1 MNSNQ
6 TGLTKNISLIRFSIF
21 GVGGFTTIRAENASA
36 LKRMRSAT
44 NQIDRDIK
52 DQMRKVERM
61 DEDVRQGL
69 GSKLE
74 RAMAALKKLSDE
86 AILYNDTSPW
96 QIEEEV
102 RTMSTE
108 EFFLNADKVFEG
120 NTERFLNELETI
132 EANIATF
139 VSNKKAVGREVAVE
153 VKDLIPHLTE
163 LTGSIFGEAPFHAI
177 ISIDGVQMLETE
189 TIEDACRKLCHIH
202 LSANK
207 SFLLTDYIR
216 LEQKD
221 RVRARIKTID
231 AQIDSLSALKVRD
244 LGPLYS
250 AKLITTMP
258 KLKKDHTVYKAVKL
272 LEAESSERIFDYVV
286 SLVSGPGCLPDNVFQ

>member
-1 MNSNQ
+1 MKPNQ
-6 TGLTKNISLIRFSIF
+6 TSLTKNISLIRFSIF

-36 LKRMRSAT
+36 PKRMRSAT
-44 NQIDRDIK
+44 NQIDRDLK
-52 DQMRKVERM
+52 DQMRKVQRM
-61 DEDVRQGL
+61 NEDVRQGL

-74 RAMAALKKLSDE
+74 RALTALKKLSDE
-86 AILYNDTSPW
+86 AVLYNDTSPW

-102 RTMSTE
+102 RTMTTE
-108 EFFLNADKVFEG
+108 EFFLNADTVFEG

-139 VSNKKAVGREVAVE
+139 VSNKKAVGGDVAVK

-177 ISIDGVQMLETE
+177 ISMDGVRMLETE

-221 RVRARIKTID
+221 RVRARIEAID
-231 AQIDSLSALKVRD
+231 AQIDSLSTLKVRD

-258 KLKKDHTVYKAVKL
+258 KLKKDHTAYKAVKL
-272 LEAESSERIFDYVV
+272 LEAESSERIFNYVV
-286 SLVSGPGCLPDNVFQ
+286 DLMSGPGCLSDNVFQ